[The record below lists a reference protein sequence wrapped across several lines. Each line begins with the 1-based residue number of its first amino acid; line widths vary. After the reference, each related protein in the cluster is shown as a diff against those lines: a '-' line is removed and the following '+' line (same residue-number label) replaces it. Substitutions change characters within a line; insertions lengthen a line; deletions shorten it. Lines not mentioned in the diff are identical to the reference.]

1 MKEALIKLKNLTYAY
16 PEGRAL
22 DGLSAEFYPGR
33 CYVLQGPN
41 GCGKSTLFRILTGL
55 DFASEGEYS
64 FDGKKITA
72 GVMKDRKFA
81 KEFHRRIG
89 FIFQNSEVQLFTGS
103 VEDEIAFGLFQ
114 LGLPENEVRMRTDRY
129 IRLLELEGVRT
140 RAPFR
145 LSGGEKK
152 RTALAAVLSMEPEVL
167 ILDEPLSGLDEDGQ
181 EWIMHF
187 LENAKSPGRLMLI
200 ATHQKE
206 FAGRIADEEIFM
218 NKYHRIERI
227 EKMR

>member
-64 FDGKKITA
+64 YDGKKITA

-89 FIFQNSEVQLFTGS
+89 FIFQNFN
-103 VEDEIAFGLFQ
+103 F
-114 LGLPENEVRMRTDRY
+114 
-129 IRLLELEGVRT
+129 
-140 RAPFR
+140 
-145 LSGGEKK
+145 
-152 RTALAAVLSMEPEVL
+152 
-167 ILDEPLSGLDEDGQ
+167 
-181 EWIMHF
+181 
-187 LENAKSPGRLMLI
+187 
-200 ATHQKE
+200 
-206 FAGRIADEEIFM
+206 
-218 NKYHRIERI
+218 
-227 EKMR
+227 